1 MNEEPAAEAPKKEA
15 EAPKKE
21 AEAPKTE
28 ADEEAAKMAAKDPEA
43 DAAKAKLKEEAA
55 KKKAD
60 ENKPD
65 EPTGVKE
72 EPVKPADPNADPLD
86 AGAAEAAEA
95 KKLKA

>member
-1 MNEEPAAEAPKKEA
+1 M
-15 EAPKKE
+15 
-21 AEAPKTE
+21 
-28 ADEEAAKMAAKDPEA
+28 
-43 DAAKAKLKEEAA
+43 KEEAA

-95 KKLKA
+95 KKLKASLAPKKLEEEKPKNLTPWDNIKNTDSMRDLAKT